1 MWYTYTMEYYSAIE
15 KNEIMSLAATRM
27 DLEFTVLISYLLSE
41 GSQKEKDKYH
51 LIHLYVDSKI

>member
-1 MWYTYTMEYYSAIE
+1 MEYYSAIE